1 MKKFINWDSLNFK
14 KDSGKEALRCPEC
27 DDIRTDKTDKA
38 LKIKHDEGFGNCF
51 YCEAYTIRDISEK
64 NVRKDYSLPSQEW
77 KNYTNLSDKLVKW
90 CWSERMI
97 SQSTLSHFGI
107 SEEEIYFP
115 QAKET
120 KNAIVFNYF
129 EGETV
134 VNKKYRGV
142 IKVNGEIKKTFTQHT
157 NGKPIF
163 YNINSIIGQDEC
175 YIVEGEFDVLAL
187 YEIGI
192 KNVISLPNG
201 ANDNDDFWINS
212 EKYLKDINKFIIA
225 TDNDEKGIQV
235 REKIAQRLGRYRCV
249 YIVFDRKDA
258 NDDLKA
264 GELTK
269 TIKNEH
275 RFNIGGTF
283 TSLDLMDET
292 LRLFHQGVPNTIKP
306 KSEMFKD
313 LNDVFSIM
321 MGQLTV
327 VTGIPSHGKSSFVD
341 WYALNLV
348 NDYDYKLSIFSPE
361 HNPLNLYNSKF
372 ASLSIGKRFNEGT
385 NRMTESE
392 LLEYI
397 EWSKEKIYYTTAEDK
412 VSPDWDW
419 LLEKFKEQMYTYGIN
434 LFIIDAWNK
443 VLMPKGMGGK
453 DGIDAILTRLT
464 AFCIQNN
471 VHIFL
476 VAHPTKMKKQE
487 KSDKYEIPDLYDV
500 SGSSDFKNQTH
511 NGLCVYREFKNEVS
525 DGCTLV
531 VNLKTKFDFQGEIG
545 AFAKFNWNG
554 LNRRFYC
561 DDTESNYNLI
571 NKKMLVL
578 EKEEETTFN
587 LTPNINFDDEVPF

>member
-1 MKKFINWDSLNFK
+1 MKKFIEWNSLEFK
-14 KDSGKEALRCPEC
+14 RNSGNEALICPEC
-27 DDIRTDKTDKA
+27 IDKRTNKKDKA

-64 NVRKDYSLPSQEW
+64 NVKKDYAFPSQEW
-77 KNYTNLSDKLVKW
+77 RNFTNLPDKLVQW
-90 CWSERMI
+90 VWSERMI
-97 SQSTLSHFGI
+97 SQNTLNQFGI
-107 SEEEIYFP
+107 TQEEIYFP
-115 QAKET
+115 QVQK
-120 KNAIVFNYF
+120 KQNAIVFNYF
-129 EGETV
+129 EGETL

-142 IKVNGEIKKTFTQHT
+142 IKVNGETKKAFTQHIG
-157 NGKPIF
+157 GKPIF
-163 YNINSIIGQDEC
+163 YNINSIIGQEEC
-175 YIVEGEFDVLAL
+175 YIVEGEFDVLAF

-212 EKYLKDINKFIIA
+212 EKYIRDIKKFIIA
-225 TDNDEKGIQV
+225 TDNDEKGILV

-249 YIVFDRKDA
+249 YLEFNSKDA
-258 NDDLKA
+258 NDDLKS

-275 RFNIGGTF
+275 KFNIGGTF
-283 TSLDLMDET
+283 TSFDLMDET

-306 KSEMFKD
+306 KSEMFKE
-313 LNDVFSIM
+313 LNKVFSIM

-372 ASLSIGKRFNEGT
+372 ASLTIGKRFNEGT
-385 NRMTESE
+385 NRMSESE

-412 VSPDWDW
+412 VSPNWDW
-419 LLEKFKEQMYTYGIN
+419 LLEKFKEQMFTYGIN

-453 DGIDAILTRLT
+453 EGIDAILTRLT

-487 KSDKYEIPDLYDV
+487 KSDNYEIPDLYDV

-545 AFAKFNWNG
+545 GFAKFNWNG

-561 DDTESNYNLI
+561 DGTESNYNLI
-571 NKKMLVL
+571 NKIMPTIQ
-578 EKEEETTFN
+578 EENEEITFN
-587 LTPNINFDDEVPF
+587 LKPNEDFDCPF

>member
-1 MKKFINWDSLNFK
+1 MKKFIKWDSLEFK

-97 SQSTLSHFGI
+97 SQSTLKHFGI

-115 QAKET
+115 QAKEK
-120 KNAIVFNYF
+120 KNSIVFNYL
-129 EGETV
+129 EGDTL

-142 IKVNGEIKKTFTQHT
+142 IKVDGEIKKTFTSHT
-157 NGKPIF
+157 GGKPIF

-212 EKYLKDINKFIIA
+212 EKYLKDIKKFIIA
-225 TDNDEKGIQV
+225 TDNDEKGILV

-283 TSLDLMDET
+283 TSFDLLDDT
-292 LRLFHQGVPNTIKP
+292 LRLFNEGMPNTIKP

-313 LNDVFSIM
+313 LNEIFSIM
-321 MGQLTV
+321 MGQLTTI
-327 VTGIPSHGKSSFVD
+327 TGIPSHGKSSFVD

-348 NDYDYKLSIFSPE
+348 NDYDFKLSIFSPE
-361 HNPLNLYNSKF
+361 HNPLGLYNTKY
-372 ASLSIGKRFNEGT
+372 ASLAIGKRFFEGT
-385 NRMTESE
+385 NRMTENE
-392 LLEYI
+392 LLEYT
-397 EWSKEKIYYTTAEDK
+397 EWSKEKIYFTTAEDK

-434 LFIIDAWNK
+434 MFIIDAWNK

-476 VAHPTKMKKQE
+476 VAHPTKMKKDE
-487 KSDKYEIPDLYDV
+487 KTGKYEAPDLYNV
-500 SGSSDFKNQTH
+500 SGSSDFRNQTH
-511 NGLCVYREFKNEVS
+511 NGLCVYRDFGDEINEGFTTVI
-525 DGCTLV
+525 
-531 VNLKTKFDFQGEIG
+531 NLKTKFDFQGKIG
-545 AFAKFNWNG
+545 EFAKFNWNG

-561 DDTESNYNLI
+561 DGTESNYNLI
-571 NKKMLVL
+571 NNNVFVL
-578 EKEEETTFN
+578 EKKEELNFN
-587 LTPNINFDDEVPF
+587 LTPNLNFDDDIPF